1 MFLAF
6 SAVAVPDFE
15 TLYDQYFRFVWI
27 SARRL
32 GVHPDAIDDVV
43 QEVFIVI
50 HSKLPTLRQ
59 PDSLRSWIYGI
70 VRRTASSHRRA
81 GRKWQDVFALP
92 AGESPAATAE
102 PSPLDFTVRNSQ
114 LELLSSVLASLSEA
128 KREVFI
134 LAELEEMTVPEIAA
148 ALEIP
153 VNTAYS
159 RLRHARQDFEA
170 VLARRL
176 AASRKRGLG

>member
-1 MFLAF
+1 M
-6 SAVAVPDFE
+6 AVPDFD
-15 TLYDQYFRFVWI
+15 TVYDQYFGFVWT

-32 GVHPDAIDDVV
+32 GVGAEAIDDVV

-50 HSKLPTLRQ
+50 HSKLHTVRQ
-59 PDSLRSWIYGI
+59 PDSLRSWVYGV
-70 VRRTASSHRRA
+70 VRRTVSSQRRA
-81 GRKWQDVFALP
+81 GQRRY
-92 AGESPAATAE
+92 GELSMQPEESTVAARQ
-102 PSPLDFTVRNSQ
+102 PSPLELVEQSSE
-114 LELLSSVLASLSEA
+114 LELLWTLLSGLTEA

-159 RLRHARQDFEA
+159 RLRHARQEFEA
-170 VLARRL
+170 ALARQV
-176 AASRKRGLG
+176 AATKKRGLA